1 MILSSFSHRPT
12 DRRKKTLSMVV
23 SAEVISKAS
32 DLTPCR
38 YQEPTQNIQWKPA
51 FDMGLFIEIVWC
63 IFFIFVKYMR
73 QYFDGLSQ
81 RPMSSPPGRS
91 PSDATVGRLPY
102 PWSSP
107 YPGPGHY
114 NYHPSQHYYRTW
126 FHNYKQQW
134 HQQWQRFSGAQHQ
147 YNEKLSS
154 LFGKFPRCKLKV
166 LVNSELNSLNNAC
179 KLFILSLYL
188 NDIPKT

>member
-1 MILSSFSHRPT
+1 
-12 DRRKKTLSMVV
+12 
-23 SAEVISKAS
+23 
-32 DLTPCR
+32 
-38 YQEPTQNIQWKPA
+38 
-51 FDMGLFIEIVWC
+51 
-63 IFFIFVKYMR
+63 
-73 QYFDGLSQ
+73 
-81 RPMSSPPGRS
+81 MSSPPGRS

-166 LVNSELNSLNNAC
+166 LVNSESNSLNNAC

>member
-1 MILSSFSHRPT
+1 MNRSLILRWVYSIKLFGVHSQVLLNM
-12 DRRKKTLSMVV
+12 RR
-23 SAEVISKAS
+23 
-32 DLTPCR
+32 
-38 YQEPTQNIQWKPA
+38 
-51 FDMGLFIEIVWC
+51 
-63 IFFIFVKYMR
+63 
-73 QYFDGLSQ
+73 YFDGLCQ